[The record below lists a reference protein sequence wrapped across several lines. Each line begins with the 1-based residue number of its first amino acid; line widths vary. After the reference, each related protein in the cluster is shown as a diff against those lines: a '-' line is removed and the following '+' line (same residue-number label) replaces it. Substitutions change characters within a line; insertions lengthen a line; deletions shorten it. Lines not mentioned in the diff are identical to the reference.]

1 MLRVSSF
8 TSLRTLFCA
17 QNTKFL
23 LLLLEYTESWSPY
36 ASLTLSRCLLQGRSP
51 RVMPTV
57 RTHANSIQ
65 VKRRRLQ
72 TKAYH
77 SVYIH
82 TGQMPGK
89 LSRQTDRRFQFKQLS
104 QFQIQ
109 RSQPMSSSSV
119 HFLYLFH
126 ITPPL
131 RIGVLDEFNTFYSK
145 VRNITSTQLNLLI
158 LIRLISSNH
167 IFNQAWIRKVFFWYP
182 HSLF

>member
-8 TSLRTLFCA
+8 TALRALFCA
-17 QNTKFL
+17 QITKFL
-23 LLLLEYTESWSPY
+23 LLLLERTESWSPY
-36 ASLTLSRCLLQGRSP
+36 ASLTLSRCSLQGRSP
-51 RVMPTV
+51 RAMPTV
-57 RTHANSIQ
+57 RTHANSIHF
-65 VKRRRLQ
+65 KRRLQ

-77 SVYIH
+77 RIYIH
-82 TGQMPGK
+82 TGKMPGK

-109 RSQPMSSSSV
+109 MSQPMSSSSV
-119 HFLYLFH
+119 RFLHLFH

-131 RIGVLDEFNTFYSK
+131 RIGVLDEFNTLYSK
-145 VRNITSTQLNLLI
+145 VRNITSTKLDLLF

-167 IFNQAWIRKVFFWYP
+167 SFNQAWIRKVFFWYP